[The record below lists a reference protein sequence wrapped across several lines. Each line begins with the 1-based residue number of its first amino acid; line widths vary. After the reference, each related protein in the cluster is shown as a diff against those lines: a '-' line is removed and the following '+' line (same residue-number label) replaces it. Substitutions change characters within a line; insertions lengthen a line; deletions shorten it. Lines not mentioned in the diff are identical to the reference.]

1 MAMAARAAEFEP
13 RLVGPREGIRQAL
26 AAAGGLVAVT
36 DPADNPLSGGGA
48 DTPGLF
54 ALSRLDETGG
64 ETLVLFNTST
74 TAVTAQVEVEP
85 ASQRWQAVR
94 GDCAAEA
101 SAPASYAV
109 RIPPL
114 DYLICKSTPQ

>member
-1 MAMAARAAEFEP
+1 MARIRAAEP
-13 RLVGPREGIRQAL
+13 ALRHGRQVVR
-26 AAAGGLVAVT
+26 AAG
-36 DPADNPLSGGGA
+36 

-54 ALSRLDETGG
+54 AMSRLDEAGG

-74 TAVTAQVEVEP
+74 TAVTVQVEVEP

-109 RIPPL
+109 RIAPL

>member
-1 MAMAARAAEFEP
+1 MARIRAAEP
-13 RLVGPREGIRQAL
+13 ALRHGRQVVRV
-26 AAAGGLVAVT
+26 AG
-36 DPADNPLSGGGA
+36 

-54 ALSRLDETGG
+54 AMSRIDEAGG

-74 TAVTAQVEVEP
+74 AEVTAQVEVEP
-85 ASQRWQAVR
+85 GSRRWQAVR

-109 RIPPL
+109 RIAPL